1 MPYGFITYIENKGYS
16 DETVKSYDRVVTQF
30 FSYIKKTYPMGKE
43 PFQISAADIQNYL
56 EEQLEKDKTIS
67 TVNKELAIIKTMFNY
82 YWESD
87 QVPLPI
93 DPTVKIK
100 RLATK
105 EHPVLDISYDQLLE
119 LLKKVLNDTSY
130 PAVRK
135 AIFILAIKGL
145 KTSDYRFKKSDI
157 YDSVDN
163 ENIRIVLRNREIYL
177 DSQTS
182 SYFQEYFNE
191 ALFNGSEYVFITK
204 PRGEENGIPIQ
215 VMSILNHLRII
226 SRDYLP
232 EGSPLLTLVAIR
244 RALAYHLY
252 TNGHSVQM
260 IAKELG
266 IEESTVSNS
275 LKHLL
280 EGKDI

>member
-1 MPYGFITYIENKGYS
+1 MPYGFIKYIENKGYS
-16 DETVKSYDRVVTQF
+16 DETVKSYDRVVSQF
-30 FSYIKKTYPMGKE
+30 FSYIKITYPMGKE
-43 PFQISAADIQNYL
+43 PFQISAADIHSYL

-67 TVNKELAIIKTMFNY
+67 TVNKELAILKTMFNY
-82 YWESD
+82 FWESD
-87 QVPLPI
+87 HVPLPI

-105 EHPVLDISYDQLLE
+105 EHPVLDISYEQLMD
-119 LLKKVLNDTSY
+119 LLKKVLNDPDY

-135 AIFILAIKGL
+135 AIFILAMKGL
-145 KTSDYRFKKSDI
+145 KTSDYRFKKSDV
-157 YDSVDN
+157 YDLVDN
-163 ENIRIVLRNREIYL
+163 DHTRIVLRNREVIL

-191 ALFNGSEYVFITK
+191 SLFNGSEYVFITK
-204 PRGEENGIPIQ
+204 PRGEDTGIPIQ

-226 SRDYLP
+226 SRDYLS
-232 EGSPLLTLVAIR
+232 EGAPLLTLVAIR

-280 EGKDI
+280 EGKAM